1 MKRSKLKT
9 GLAGAGALAAG
20 LYAPEAH
27 ALDLEPT
34 WDVGG
39 FVGWTF
45 GGPDGGFTWGAE
57 MRLLGRGTDYRC
69 EPGKLIGYG
78 GGVVRLSF
86 LDLSRPMLGMGLA
99 TGLMVHETGEAG
111 LEFGVGYHFGSNARL
126 ELWAGGEAQHSIAA
140 LRTQLFIFD
149 GAVSVAPTVRFPP
162 ADAYVSCWIEGR
174 PLRDESG
181 VAPLPGLQ
189 LQGEPRALDERERR
203 VVDAWCQRARTEWAS
218 VPAFHELAA
227 QLTLAEAPAH
237 LVQAARRAAVDETR
251 HAVDSARMAARVDG
265 SPVFLHPQ
273 AGLHRKLL
281 DGPEA
286 RARLAVES
294 YLDGCRQEGAAAACA
309 LAEAGRATHSAIQ
322 AVQAR
327 IAEDEARHAELGW
340 AVVAWLLESGD
351 EAARAALEAALDAPP
366 ISIDGDIDRD
376 LEGFGV
382 LSDHQRGELSA
393 RVQARAR
400 DRLARRLRA

>member
-20 LYAPEAH
+20 LYVPEAH
-27 ALDLEPT
+27 ADLGAR
-34 WDVGG
+34 WDLGG

-45 GGPDGGFTWGAE
+45 GGPDSGFTWGVE
-57 MRLLGRGTDYRC
+57 GRLMASETNIYCGGSETR
-69 EPGKLIGYG
+69 PYG
-78 GGVVRLSF
+78 GGVLRVTMFDGVS
-86 LDLSRPMLGMGLA
+86 PMLG
-99 TGLMVHETGEAG
+99 AG
-111 LEFGVGYHFGSNARL
+111 LVGGALVGEDASAGLDLGLGYRFGSSPRL
-126 ELWAGGEAQHSIAA
+126 ALWVGGEGQYSLAA
-140 LRTQLFIFD
+140 LRTQVHILD
-149 GAVSVAPTVRFPP
+149 GAVTVAPTVRFPTP
-162 ADAYVSCWIEGR
+162 GMQTACYIIGR
-174 PLRDESG
+174 PLRSESG

-189 LQGEPRALDERERR
+189 IQGEPRALDERERR

-227 QLTLAEAPAH
+227 QLTLADAPEH

-309 LAEAGRATHSAIQ
+309 LAEAHRATDSAIQ

-327 IAEDEARHAELGW
+327 IAEDEAQHAELGW

-366 ISIDGDIDRD
+366 VSIDGDIDRD

-382 LSDHQRGELSA
+382 LSDHQRSELSA